1 MAGKNQGEGNRD
13 AARAYNESTREFV
26 DSGKVESSAQDAK
39 RARQGAERGDLDRA
53 EEIGK
58 GHAKAEDPQVKR

>member
-1 MAGKNQGEGNRD
+1 MAGKNQGAGTRD

-39 RARQGAERGDLDRA
+39 RARQGAERRGV
-53 EEIGK
+53 E
-58 GHAKAEDPQVKR
+58 HARSGRG